1 MFRFPSRRTKKA
13 PSSHL
18 LGRNY
23 NRKSRLNFES
33 LEERTVLAGNVTASV
48 NGGFLVMIGDAGDNQ
63 VAITQ
68 SASGGIQV
76 SSLDGTTHINGQ
88 AGPIS
93 LGRVTTGSVIA
104 MGNGND
110 VVRLQGTAES
120 ALAFG
125 GYSTIDLGNGND
137 TVQFSNFRAT
147 SLAVLG
153 GSGDDQLVGQRDLA
167 NIGASAG
174 IGLNVSTFELINMG
188 LGNDRVDLRNSTFAN
203 VFILDAGLGND
214 AVDIRASQGGRTS
227 ILIGG
232 LGNDSLNAAGNV
244 SFSPIV
250 VLFETRTA
258 INGPVAV
265 NDSVTVAEGDAVN
278 ISVLGND
285 VATSGA
291 INASSVV
298 IVQAPLRGT
307 AVVNAD
313 GTITYTHNGSEIA
326 TDVFT
331 YRVTDVN
338 GNVSNVGTVNIAI
351 TPINDLPTIS
361 AVADASTQEDVAVAP
376 ISLTVGDAETAAAA
390 LLVTATSSDTS
401 VIANN
406 GIAITGTGANRTVV
420 VTPVANASGSAT
432 INLTVAD
439 ANGGTAT
446 SSFVVTVNPVNDLPT
461 ITAVQNVLA
470 AVGVSLSPIN
480 VTIGDV
486 ETPATSL
493 IVTAT
498 SSNQALITDAGIQVS
513 GTGAARTV
521 AITPVANATG
531 TATITL
537 TVDDTTG
544 GTTTQTFTV
553 TISNPPTITDIA
565 DQVTLEDTATASA
578 AFTIGDVETLPDN
591 LIITT
596 SSSNASVVAQ
606 NGIQISGTGA
616 NRSIVIT
623 PVANASGSSTITV
636 TVKDAAGLSVSDT
649 FVVTVTAV
657 NDAPVVADE
666 QLSANAHSTTTV
678 TRTGNL
684 LANDTDVD
692 GPSALVISS
701 ITIGGTQT
709 SIAAGGQASVDTSF
723 GHIVVNSNGT
733 FTYTYT
739 YVPGTPSAQA
749 IDILAANGLLPV
761 ADEIDYSVSDSL
773 LTTDGIL
780 DVNLS

>member
-1 MFRFPSRRTKKA
+1 VFKLPFRRLSKPSK
-13 PSSHL
+13 SSRGHRHSYL
-18 LGRNY
+18 
-23 NRKSRLNFES
+23 RKSFFES

-48 NGGFLVMIGDAGDNQ
+48 NGGFLVMIGDSGDNQ
-63 VAITQ
+63 IAITQ
-68 SASGGIQV
+68 SAAGGVQL

-93 LGRVTTGSVIA
+93 LGSVTAGSVIA

-110 VVRLQGTAES
+110 VVRLQGTA
-120 ALAFG
+120 ANTLNFG
-125 GYSTIDLGNGND
+125 GYTTIDMGSGND
-137 TVQFSNFRAT
+137 TVQFSNFHAN
-147 SLAVLG
+147 SLAVFG
-153 GSGDDQLVGQRDLA
+153 GNGDDQIVGQRDLA
-167 NIGASAG
+167 NIGASTG

-203 VFILDAGLGND
+203 VFIMDAGLGND

-227 ILIGG
+227 VLIGG

-265 NDSVTVAEGDAVN
+265 NDSVTVAEAGTAD
-278 ISVLGND
+278 ITVLGND

-291 INASSVV
+291 INTSSVV
-298 IVQAPLRGT
+298 LVQAPLHGT
-307 AVVNAD
+307 ATVNAN
-313 GTITYTHNGSEIA
+313 GTITYTHNGSETT
-326 TDVFT
+326 TDVLT

-338 GNVSNVGTVNIAI
+338 GNVSNVGTVNVSI
-351 TPINDLPTIS
+351 TPVNDLPTIS
-361 AVADASTQEDVAVAP
+361 AVADAATQEDVAVAP
-376 ISLTVGDAETAAAA
+376 ISLTVGDAETSAGA
-390 LLVTATSSDTS
+390 LVVTATSSDTS

-406 GIAITGTGANRTVV
+406 GIAITGTGATRTVV
-420 VTPVANASGSAT
+420 VTPLANASGSAT
-432 INLTVAD
+432 VNLTVTD

-470 AVGVSLSPIN
+470 AVGTSLSPTNIT
-480 VTIGDV
+480 VGDV

-498 SSNQALITDAGIQVS
+498 SSNQALITDAGIQVTGS
-513 GTGAARTV
+513 GAARTV

-565 DQVTLEDTATASA
+565 DQVTLEDTATTSA
-578 AFTIGDVETLPDN
+578 AFTIGDVETLPDD
-591 LIITT
+591 LIVTT

-606 NGIQISGTGA
+606 NGIQITGSGA
-616 NRSIVIT
+616 NRSIVVT
-623 PVANASGSSTITV
+623 PVANASGNSTITV

-649 FVVTVTAV
+649 FVVTVTSV
-657 NDAPVVADE
+657 NDAPVVLDE
-666 QLSANAHSTTTV
+666 LRSANAHSTTTV
-678 TRTGNL
+678 TLNGNL
-684 LANDTDVD
+684 LSNDTDVD
-692 GPSALVISS
+692 GPTALAISS
-701 ITIGGTQT
+701 ISIGGTAT
-709 SIAAGGQASVDTSF
+709 SISAGGQASVDTSF
-723 GHIVVNSNGT
+723 GHIIVNSNGT
-733 FTYTYT
+733 YTYTYT

-749 IDILAANGLLPV
+749 IDILAANGLLPIP
-761 ADEIDYSVSDSL
+761 DEIDYSVSDGL
-773 LTTDGIL
+773 LTTDGL
-780 DVNLS
+780 LSVNLG